1 MSVNTTNLTPAVG
14 VASALEHRFILT
26 QVERLTLVL
35 PATWVAEILRI
46 DRSQILDLPFY
57 DPLLVGIANYNGQ
70 ITPLIATARLLE
82 ITPGS
87 LPERLVVVRLVG
99 GKPAP
104 LENRSAEGL
113 GNVGL
118 IVDRAI
124 GSATRAEL
132 PPELFTADR
141 AGSMVMMRAAL
152 VPTNLWQPKYWSN
165 DN

>member
-1 MSVNTTNLTPAVG
+1 MSANIINLMPPVVG
-14 VASALEHRFILT
+14 TAFDLEQRFILT

-35 PATWVAEILRI
+35 PAIWVTEIIRI

-57 DPLLVGIANYNGQ
+57 DPLLVGIADRKGR
-70 ITPLIATARLLE
+70 IVPLIATDRLLAVA
-82 ITPGS
+82 TGS
-87 LPERLVVVRLVG
+87 LAERVVVVL
-99 GKPAP
+99 
-104 LENRSAEGL
+104 LEDRGDRTL

-124 GSATRAEL
+124 GSSTRQEL

-141 AGSMVMMRAAL
+141 AGSMVMIGSTL
-152 VPTNLWQPKYWSN
+152 VPTNLWQPKSWSI

>member
-1 MSVNTTNLTPAVG
+1 MSANITNLMPPVVG
-14 VASALEHRFILT
+14 TAFDLEQRFILT

-35 PATWVAEILRI
+35 PAIWVTEIIRI

-57 DPLLVGIANYNGQ
+57 DPLLVGIADRKGR
-70 ITPLIATARLLE
+70 IVPLIATDRLLDVA
-82 ITPGS
+82 TGS
-87 LPERLVVVRLVG
+87 LAERVVVVL
-99 GKPAP
+99 
-104 LENRSAEGL
+104 LEDRGDRTL

-124 GSATRAEL
+124 GSSTRQEL

-141 AGSMVMMRAAL
+141 AGSMVMIGSTL
-152 VPTNLWQPKYWSN
+152 VPTNLWQPKSWSI

>member
-1 MSVNTTNLTPAVG
+1 MSANIINLMPPVVG
-14 VASALEHRFILT
+14 TAFDLEQRFILT

-35 PATWVAEILRI
+35 PAIWVTEIIRI

-57 DPLLVGIANYNGQ
+57 DPLLVGIADRKGR
-70 ITPLIATARLLE
+70 IVPLIATDRLLAVA
-82 ITPGS
+82 TGS
-87 LPERLVVVRLVG
+87 LAERVVVVL
-99 GKPAP
+99 
-104 LENRSAEGL
+104 LEDRGDRAL

-124 GSATRAEL
+124 GSSRREEL

-141 AGSMVMMRAAL
+141 AGSMVMMSSTL
-152 VPTNLWQPKYWSN
+152 VPTNLWQPKYWSI